1 MPGPDS
7 GSTTGRPET
16 GRPETGLPGGDESQQ
31 QKAGPRLLEALVC
44 PATGGRLEYDAER
57 QELVSRTAMLAYPIR
72 SGIPIMLIGEARKL
86 EG

>member
-1 MPGPDS
+1 MSGPDS
-7 GSTTGRPET
+7 DSATGRP
-16 GRPETGLPGGDESQQ
+16 DEERSQTP
-31 QKAGPRLLEALVC
+31 KVGPKLIESLVC
-44 PATGGRLEYDAER
+44 PATGGRLEYEAGR